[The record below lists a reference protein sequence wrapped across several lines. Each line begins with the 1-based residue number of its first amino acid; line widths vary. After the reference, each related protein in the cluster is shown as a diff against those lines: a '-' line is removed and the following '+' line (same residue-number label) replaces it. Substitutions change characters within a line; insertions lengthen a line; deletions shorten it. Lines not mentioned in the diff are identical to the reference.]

1 MSDSG
6 DEDDANLPSAA
17 ECDRRCKEFA
27 EITGT
32 DTALAMFFL
41 QDRQW
46 SLEVGYCLAVAA
58 CSYACTLKVCIRVH
72 L

>member
-1 MSDSG
+1 MSDSSG
-6 DEDDANLPSAA
+6 EQDASLPSAA

-27 EITGT
+27 EVTGT

-46 SLEVGYCLAVAA
+46 LLEVRGFLD
-58 CSYACTLKVCIRVH
+58 S
-72 L
+72 

>member
-1 MSDSG
+1 MSDSSG
-6 DEDDANLPSAA
+6 EQDASLPSAA

-27 EITGT
+27 EVTGT

-46 SLEVGYCLAVAA
+46 SLEVRGFLD
-58 CSYACTLKVCIRVH
+58 S
-72 L
+72 